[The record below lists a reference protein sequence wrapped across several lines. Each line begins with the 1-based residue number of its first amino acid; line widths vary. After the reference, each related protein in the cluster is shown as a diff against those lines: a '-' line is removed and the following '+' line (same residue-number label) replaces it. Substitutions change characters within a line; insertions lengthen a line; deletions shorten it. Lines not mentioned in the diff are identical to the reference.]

1 MMYQSIAK
9 KKPVLLLI
17 GLLYINLLFASNDPS
32 PKGIFDVLG
41 YQQLVN
47 IQLTFDLEAV
57 KADQRTETEY
67 PAQLSFK
74 DSDKR
79 QQEWDIKIR
88 GRGKFRRA
96 KCNEMPPLKINFK
109 KKDLEAAGL
118 ATFDDFKLVTYC
130 VDDYSTAKELL
141 LKEYLAYRIYNQITD
156 LSFRVQLVNITYK
169 DSNTGA
175 RKKQMGFLIE
185 DTAQLRSRVG
195 AEKSKY
201 GRVVEADRFHPQYR
215 KTVALFEYLIGNT
228 DWEITFGKNIKHIVM
243 DGMLIP
249 VPYDFDFSALVG
261 ASYATFT
268 PSVYG
273 QTSLAD
279 RVYLGFEKTSPDLEA
294 TVAFFEEKRG
304 AMYRTIQE
312 FKLLSARERTA
323 MIEYLDTFFDDG
335 GILNFP
341 IKDMATTASQTD
353 E

>member
-1 MMYQSIAK
+1 MMYQLVAK
-9 KKPVLLLI
+9 KNPVLLLI
-17 GLLYINLLFASNDPS
+17 GLLYINVLFASNEPS
-32 PKGIFDVLG
+32 PKGIFDVLS
-41 YQQLVN
+41 YQQVVN

-57 KADQRTETEY
+57 KADQRSETEY

-74 DSDKR
+74 DSDR
-79 QQEWDIKIR
+79 SQQEWDIKIR

-96 KCNEMPPLKINFK
+96 KCNEMPPLKINFR

-130 VDDYSTAKELL
+130 VDDYNTAKELL
-141 LKEYLAYRIYNQITD
+141 LKEYLAYRMYNQITD

-195 AEKSKY
+195 AEKSEY
-201 GRVVEADRFHPQYR
+201 DRVVEADRFHPQYR
-215 KTVALFEYLIGNT
+215 RTVALFEYLIGNT
-228 DWEITFGKNIKHIVM
+228 DWEITFGKNVKHIVK

-273 QTSLAD
+273 QTSMGD
-279 RVYLGFEKTSPDLEA
+279 RVYLGFERASQDLEA
-294 TVAFFEEKRG
+294 TVALFEDKRK

-323 MIEYLDTFFDDG
+323 MTEYLDTFFDDG

-341 IKDMATTASQTD
+341 PKDMITTASQTG